1 MTYSLDLDELKV
13 ALGYAVAGESGA
25 VTAPSDAVKKAM
37 AIKPV
42 AAAAKKEAPKKEA
55 KKEEAKKVR
64 LGLLGFIHE
73 MKDTE
78 ISYSA

>member
-13 ALGYAVAGESGA
+13 ALGYAVDGESGA

-37 AIKPV
+37 DIKPV
-42 AAAAKKEAPKKEA
+42 AAKKEAPKKEA
-55 KKEEAKKVR
+55 KKEEVKKVR

-73 MKDTE
+73 MKYIE
-78 ISYSA
+78 MSYSA